1 MQFVSINEAATL
13 TGKSVLTIRRM
24 IKQKKIQAKRQR
36 TAQGFAYLVFRHSL
50 NNFLDLTSRSDS
62 QTTNQPSLITQPT
75 SREHAGLDRKA
86 EEGLRKELSQFN
98 LTIQRLVEQ
107 HEKDKTNLFDLIK
120 KFQDRIMA
128 LEANI
133 KLLEAPKPRWW
144 QFWR

>member
-50 NNFLDLTSRSDS
+50 NNFLDLTNRSDS
-62 QTTNQPSLITQPT
+62 QTTSQPSLTTQPT
-75 SREHAGLDRKA
+75 SREHAGLERKA
-86 EEGLRKELSQFN
+86 EEALRRELSQFN
-98 LTIQRLVEQ
+98 VTIQRLVEQ